1 MDGTIVIIN
10 QRNMPVPF
18 CIIKFINEINLFV
31 YMKLIADIAVKP
43 CCLSIDDYMFVDVI
57 WWKTNGEI
65 EKYTK

>member
-1 MDGTIVIIN
+1 
-10 QRNMPVPF
+10 
-18 CIIKFINEINLFV
+18 
-31 YMKLIADIAVKP
+31 MKLIADIAVKP